1 MSAAFVGSLCDNDEI
16 GDAGAGVDRRTG
28 PVVCAGRRGSATRRE
43 PRGGSEVAC
52 G

>member
-1 MSAAFVGSLCDNDEI
+1 MSAAFVGSLCHYDEI
-16 GDAGAGVDRRTG
+16 GDADAGVDRRTG
-28 PVVCAGRRGSATRRE
+28 PVVRAGRRSPATRRE